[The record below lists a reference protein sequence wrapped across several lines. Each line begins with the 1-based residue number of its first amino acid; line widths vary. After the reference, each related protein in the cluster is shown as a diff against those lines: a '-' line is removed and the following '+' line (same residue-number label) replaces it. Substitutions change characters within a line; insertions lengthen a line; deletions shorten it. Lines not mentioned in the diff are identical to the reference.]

1 MRLDEFDTTY
11 RFEGKVV
18 SSERIS
24 PPETDEVREMVIDIQ
39 DGPKFEVGHNFGII
53 VPAESAF
60 GSKDHF
66 RLYSVADIPASA
78 GNGTQRIVVAVKR
91 VSYIDDYSGERYQGR
106 ASNYLCDLR
115 SGDRLTIT
123 GPYGT
128 PYKIPEEND
137 ANIVLIGM
145 GTGIAPFRAYMKLLY
160 ATRPDFAGAV
170 RLFYGAR
177 SGLELIYM
185 NEERDDF
192 AQYYDKGTFEAFKAL
207 SPRPHW
213 SDPIAWDEAIGDRG
227 MEIWTMLLDH
237 KTYVFVAGME
247 EIRDHLDDVFAG
259 IVDSRE
265 QWLRRKAE
273 LQAGGRWIELL
284 Y

>member
-1 MRLDEFDTTY
+1 
-11 RFEGKVV
+11 
-18 SSERIS
+18 
-24 PPETDEVREMVIDIQ
+24 
-39 DGPKFEVGHNFGII
+39 
-53 VPAESAF
+53 
-60 GSKDHF
+60 
-66 RLYSVADIPASA
+66 
-78 GNGTQRIVVAVKR
+78 
-91 VSYIDDYSGERYQGR
+91 
-106 ASNYLCDLR
+106 
-115 SGDRLTIT
+115 
-123 GPYGT
+123 
-128 PYKIPEEND
+128 
-137 ANIVLIGM
+137 
-145 GTGIAPFRAYMKLLY
+145 
-160 ATRPDFAGAV
+160 
-170 RLFYGAR
+170 
-177 SGLELIYM
+177 M

-247 EIRDHLDDVFAG
+247 EIRDHLDEVFAG